1 MLRPT
6 VTPASTG
13 LPPPSTTTPCTSTI
27 ETAAGAVLGCTTARP
42 SAIAP
47 GAERWLRTSGAL
59 SPSLG
64 CGLAAGFRR
73 QSRLLDTGSEGG
85 HQVLYSSADRRLDRG
100 RAR

>member
-1 MLRPT
+1 MLQPT

-13 LPPPSTTTPCTSTI
+13 LPPPTTTMPSASTI
-27 ETAAGAVLGCTTARP
+27 DTAAGAVLGCPTARP

-59 SPSLG
+59 SPSLD
-64 CGLAAGFRR
+64 CGLAPALRR
-73 QSRLLDTGSEGG
+73 QSRLLDAGSQGG
-85 HQVLYSSADRRLDRG
+85 HQVLHTGADRRLDRG